1 MRDRAWGSAEGGRLR
16 PLQPFN
22 PTFGLPRRGTPR
34 FQLGS
39 ERDAPRAGQGERP
52 PRPVP
57 YAGQTGPVRGGVR
70 SSRAAPDRSAVGS
83 ASGKGF
89 VGPEVW
95 DPKPPLSRSVIK
107 PTLRWRTELSCCSSQ
122 TTALKEPLRSALSHR
137 CGSPST
143 RSGPKVWLPARR
155 APCNS
160 ARCGSHPLSAQI
172 RTGTRCPGGKRS
184 VVGAVRAAVS
194 LRSQTGLDKGTLSI
208 FLGIK
213 KGTSQ
218 PGH

>member
-1 MRDRAWGSAEGGRLR
+1 MVPSAALR
-16 PLQPFN
+16 GP
-22 PTFGLPRRGTPR
+22 GWRSRRGRCRTR
-34 FQLGS
+34 G
-39 ERDAPRAGQGERP
+39 RAARCG
-52 PRPVP
+52 
-57 YAGQTGPVRGGVR
+57 AVRGDVR
-70 SSRAAPDRSAVGS
+70 SSRAAPDCSAVGS
-83 ASGKGF
+83 ALGKGF

-107 PTLRWRTELSCCSSQ
+107 PASRWRAELGCCSSQ
-122 TTALKEPLRSALSHR
+122 IFKEPLRSALSRR
-137 CGSPST
+137 CGARSE

-184 VVGAVRAAVS
+184 VVGAVRAGVS